1 MYLALDMN
9 KYGWKVQQSPYQIES
24 EVPDNFKVRL
34 KQKIRRCSGAVQA
47 FLSHISVWIYNP
59 MHVIYTS
66 LIHIVSILGTI
77 ALVTRLI
84 VFGELIDV
92 LMTFVNILTLQN

>member
-1 MYLALDMN
+1 MYLAMHMN
-9 KYGWKVQQSPYQIES
+9 KYGYKVQQSPYQIES
-24 EVPDNFKVRL
+24 EVPDTFNIRL

-47 FLSHISVWIYNP
+47 FLSHVSVWIVNP
-59 MHVIYTS
+59 MHVIYTL
-66 LIHIVSILGTI
+66 LIHMVSIVGTI

-92 LMTFVNILTLQN
+92 LMTFVDILTFQN